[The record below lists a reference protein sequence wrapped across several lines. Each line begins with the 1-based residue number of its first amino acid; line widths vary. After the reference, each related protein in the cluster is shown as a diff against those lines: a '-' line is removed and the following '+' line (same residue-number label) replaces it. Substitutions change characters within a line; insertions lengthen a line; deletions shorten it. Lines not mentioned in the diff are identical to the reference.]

1 MTILQIKK
9 ASRGK
14 PCQKHTN
21 SSRKLPPG
29 ININGQ
35 ESGRRVLSRK
45 VAGRRSNE
53 PKLKGVQNCHFLLRI
68 LEHNPSIGLV
78 VTQLDDNDIWFS
90 KKGEASQFFCKQMSL
105 LLAFVPVLQTNS
117 SFSRFANIANASLKP
132 DSGKYSCHAVD
143 LDIPPC

>member
-78 VTQLDDNDIWFS
+78 VTQLDDNDNWIFKSS
-90 KKGEASQFFCKQMSL
+90 KGAASQFFASKCHYCKPSYQYCKQIHN
-105 LLAFVPVLQTNS
+105 FHGLQTL
-117 SFSRFANIANASLKP
+117 RMPL
-132 DSGKYSCHAVD
+132 
-143 LDIPPC
+143 